1 MDHNAP
7 GAGTSGLACEVCGR
21 LPHPRKLRLTLAK
34 LTAVFPIELLLHALV
49 IHFHTAY
56 ALTVTVLAITTTV
69 LVIWVVEPSAM
80 RLLTRWLHAPAVHA
94 REQLHEAESLWRIRV
109 TLDDAP
115 GSLEAITHEMAAQ
128 RATILDLQVHP
139 LVDGARDEIVVGAAE
154 HLREEDLI
162 RAIQR
167 GGGVDVH
174 VWQTTVLA
182 LVDGQTKALTLAARV
197 AVNPEELPLAVAE
210 MLNARVVTDHLTR
223 GCSDRE
229 VDDGTTLRIPSPWS
243 GLFIFCRP
251 DEPFTPA
258 ESARANRLA
267 QIAEAAL
274 ITQTHPA
281 IPLSTVITATLSA
294 ELESRV
300 PADLVADIVRTVLD
314 ESRQAAHDW
323 GFQPTMIE
331 ARRRLERLIRAGS
344 SR

>member
-1 MDHNAP
+1 MGQAPGMDHTAP

-34 LTAVFPIELLLHALV
+34 LTAVFPIDLLLHALV
-49 IHFHTAY
+49 IHFHTSY
-56 ALTVTVLAITTTV
+56 ALTVTILAITTTV

-94 REQLHEAESLWRIRV
+94 RKRLHEAESLWRIRV
-109 TLDDAP
+109 TLDDEP
-115 GSLEAITHEMAAQ
+115 DSLEAITHELAAV

-154 HLREEDLI
+154 HLREEDLL

-167 GGGVDVH
+167 GGGVDDR
-174 VWQTTVLA
+174 VWPTTALA

-197 AVNPEELPLAVAE
+197 AVNPEELPLAVEE
-210 MLNARVVTDHLTR
+210 MLDAQVVTDLGLTQGRSYR
-223 GCSDRE
+223 GAE
-229 VDDGTTLRIPSPWS
+229 NGTTLRIPSPWT
-243 GLFIFCRP
+243 GLFVFSRP

-274 ITQTHPA
+274 ITQAHSA
-281 IPLSTVITATLSA
+281 IPPPRDVIWPSLKAH
-294 ELESRV
+294 
-300 PADLVADIVRTVLD
+300 RT
-314 ESRQAAHDW
+314 S
-323 GFQPTMIE
+323 
-331 ARRRLERLIRAGS
+331 
-344 SR
+344 

>member
-1 MDHNAP
+1 MDHTAP

-21 LPHPRKLRLTLAK
+21 LPHPHKLRLTLAK

-49 IHFHTAY
+49 IHFHTSY
-56 ALTVTVLAITTTV
+56 ALTVTILAITTTV

-80 RLLTRWLHAPAVHA
+80 RLLSRWLHAPAVHA
-94 REQLHEAESLWRIRV
+94 RERLHEAESLWRIRV
-109 TLDDAP
+109 TLDDEP
-115 GSLEAITHEMAAQ
+115 GSLEAITHEMAAL

-139 LVDGARDEIVVGAAE
+139 LVDGARDEIVVGTAE
-154 HLREEDLI
+154 HLREDDLL

-174 VWQTTVLA
+174 VWRTTALA

-210 MLNARVVTDHLTR
+210 MLNAQVVTDHRRLTHPR
-223 GCSDRE
+223 FKGGA
-229 VDDGTTLRIPSPWS
+229 DDGTTLRIPSPWT
-243 GLFIFCRP
+243 GLFVFSRP

-274 ITQTHPA
+274 ITQTDSA
-281 IPLSTVITATLSA
+281 IPPPREVF
-294 ELESRV
+294 
-300 PADLVADIVRTVLD
+300 VR
-314 ESRQAAHDW
+314 R
-323 GFQPTMIE
+323 
-331 ARRRLERLIRAGS
+331 
-344 SR
+344 

>member
-1 MDHNAP
+1 MGQASGMNHTTP

-49 IHFHTAY
+49 IHFHASY
-56 ALTVTVLAITTTV
+56 VLTVTILAIATTV

-94 REQLHEAESLWRIRV
+94 REQLHGAESLWRIRV
-109 TLDDAP
+109 TLDDEP
-115 GSLEAITHEMAAQ
+115 GSLEAITHELAAL
-128 RATILDLQVHP
+128 RATILDLQVYP
-139 LVDGARDEIVVGAAE
+139 LPNSARDEIVVGAAE
-154 HLREEDLI
+154 HLREEDLL

-167 GGGVDVH
+167 GGGVDVR
-174 VWQTTVLA
+174 VWPTTALA

-210 MLNARVVTDHLTR
+210 LLDAQVVTDLGLTQSRSHR
-223 GCSDRE
+223 GAES
-229 VDDGTTLRIPSPWS
+229 GTTLRIPSPWS
-243 GLFIFCRP
+243 GLFVFSRP

-274 ITQTHPA
+274 ITQTSSGNP
-281 IPLSTVITATLSA
+281 PTGRTRTA
-294 ELESRV
+294 
-300 PADLVADIVRTVLD
+300 P
-314 ESRQAAHDW
+314 
-323 GFQPTMIE
+323 
-331 ARRRLERLIRAGS
+331 
-344 SR
+344 

>member
-1 MDHNAP
+1 MGQAPGMDHTAPNA
-7 GAGTSGLACEVCGR
+7 GISGLACEVCGR

-49 IHFHTAY
+49 IYFHTSY
-56 ALTVTVLAITTTV
+56 ALTVTILAITTTV

-80 RLLTRWLHAPAVHA
+80 RLLKRWLHAPAVHA

-109 TLDDAP
+109 TLDNEP
-115 GSLEAITHEMAAQ
+115 GSLEAITHEMAAL

-139 LVDGARDEIVVGAAE
+139 LVDRARDEIVVGAAG
-154 HLREEDLI
+154 HLREEDLLH
-162 RAIQR
+162 AIQR

-210 MLNARVVTDHLTR
+210 MLNARVVTDHLRRTH

-229 VDDGTTLRIPSPWS
+229 ADDGTTLRIPSPWT
-243 GLFIFCRP
+243 GLFVFSRTN
-251 DEPFTPA
+251 EPFTPA

-274 ITQTHPA
+274 ITQTRPA
-281 IPLSTVITATLSA
+281 IPPPRDVTWPSL
-294 ELESRV
+294 
-300 PADLVADIVRTVLD
+300 DGHRT
-314 ESRQAAHDW
+314 S
-323 GFQPTMIE
+323 
-331 ARRRLERLIRAGS
+331 
-344 SR
+344 

>member
-1 MDHNAP
+1 MDHTAP
-7 GAGTSGLACEVCGR
+7 NAGTSGLACEVCGR
-21 LPHPRKLRLTLAK
+21 LPHPRKLRLTLAR

-49 IHFHTAY
+49 IYVHTSY
-56 ALTVTVLAITTTV
+56 ALTVTILAITTTV

-94 REQLHEAESLWRIRV
+94 QERLHEADSLWRIRV
-109 TLDDAP
+109 TLDDEP
-115 GSLEAITHEMAAQ
+115 GSLEAIAHEMAAL

-154 HLREEDLI
+154 HLREEDLL

-167 GGGVDVH
+167 GGGLDVH

-210 MLNARVVTDHLTR
+210 MLNAQVVTDHLRLTHR
-223 GCSDRE
+223 CSARE
-229 VDDGTTLRIPSPWS
+229 VDDGTTLRIPSPWNA
-243 GLFIFCRP
+243 LFVFSRTN
-251 DEPFTPA
+251 EPFTPA

-274 ITQTHPA
+274 ITQARPVKPSPRDVTWP
-281 IPLSTVITATLSA
+281 S
-294 ELESRV
+294 LEGH
-300 PADLVADIVRTVLD
+300 RT
-314 ESRQAAHDW
+314 S
-323 GFQPTMIE
+323 
-331 ARRRLERLIRAGS
+331 
-344 SR
+344 